1 MKRFFP
7 VLLMALLIASLFFVG
22 LICLLSLFFAP
33 ADPILDSLPDYESKE
48 YYTNGGFQDFTDY
61 GKYTYRIYETE
72 LMENPYFQQATE
84 EDILNIH
91 AYLDNFENWVEIDSG
106 FPKEAYDF
114 DRAQIQPGDYFC
126 ILNRYEEPE
135 KEFWSYNIYYFDL
148 DAGILY
154 YFHNNI

>member
-7 VLLMALLIASLFFVG
+7 VVLISLILASMILVGILGLSSLLFAPKDAVLASL
-22 LICLLSLFFAP
+22 P
-33 ADPILDSLPDYESKE
+33 NYEAKE

-72 LMENPYFQQATE
+72 LMESPYFLPVTE
-84 EDILNIH
+84 EVIPRIH
-91 AYLDNFENWVEIDSG
+91 SYLDNFENWVQIDTE

-114 DRAQIQPGDYFC
+114 DRIQVKSGDYFC

-135 KEFWSYNIYYFDL
+135 KEFWHYDLYYFDL
-148 DAGILY
+148 SQGILY
-154 YFHNNI
+154 YFHSNI